1 MYISLRSS
9 LLDSESQTLCVFTYP
24 LPVPQTPLMPAH
36 WAYLDDDDDDRM
48 TLADAMTIDARS
60 TRSMKTLRPPE
71 NKKPGC
77 YVQLKKL
84 RPRDAFV
91 SGILVKLCSL
101 YLWWLHTCIRD
112 WSLYIYIITGRLQN
126 GRKGGGGGGDT

>member
-1 MYISLRSS
+1 MGTFLNLQNTHPGQEHPSRPPPPPPR
-9 LLDSESQTLCVFTYP
+9 DSQSCVFTYP

-91 SGILVKLCSL
+91 SGILVKFCSL

-112 WSLYIYIITGRLQN
+112 WSLYTYGEAT
-126 GRKGGGGGGDT
+126 